1 MAWSLAKSPARSAC
15 PLILILLGLLAL
27 LASGCSDSSGP
38 KPSDSQQGAA
48 MLGGELD
55 PGTGTFVLKTLTEP
69 PPGGLEPVRV
79 ALIGSNLQIDGEG
92 ELVSLDVALR
102 NLGEEPLYG
111 PAMVWLNGFYPQT
124 VTVTNADDQ
133 ILPVDIMGDHPD
145 GGVGFNYTGLLGGDN
160 VLDPQ
165 ETSGTKT
172 WIFHVPGLVS
182 FSFGAQAVFSL
193 VPDLPR
199 IAGGIW
205 HDLNLD
211 GIHTR
216 NEPFYPYPCHLA
228 VTGPDNEV
236 RQVQAGSQ
244 GAFSFVVTQPG
255 LYSLR
260 LFADTPGPVAP
271 IYTTPNPLEVLLT
284 ADADGQP
291 VSYLTA
297 MFGVGLPGPGGPYP
311 PVILLN
317 APPDSLYMAPWEFVG
332 GHLED
337 SLIVLNVGYS
347 GCQPDHPFAL
357 FMVGGFMESEPVQA
371 RLLLQHDD
379 LGEMCDAHFLKR
391 IVFDLNPVRRA
402 FHQAYGAEH
411 GIVRLMLEDFGGA
424 THEFVYTF

>member
-1 MAWSLAKSPARSAC
+1 
-15 PLILILLGLLAL
+15 
-27 LASGCSDSSGP
+27 
-38 KPSDSQQGAA
+38 
-48 MLGGELD
+48 
-55 PGTGTFVLKTLTEP
+55 VLE
-69 PPGGLEPVRV
+69 
-79 ALIGSNLQIDGEG
+79 
-92 ELVSLDVALR
+92 
-102 NLGEEPLYG
+102 
-111 PAMVWLNGFYPQT
+111 
-124 VTVTNADDQ
+124 
-133 ILPVDIMGDHPD
+133 
-145 GGVGFNYTGLLGGDN
+145 
-160 VLDPQ
+160 PQ
-165 ETSGTKT
+165 ETSGAKT

-199 IAGGIW
+199 IAGGVW

-216 NEPFYPYPCHLA
+216 NEPFYQYPCHLM
-228 VTGPDNEV
+228 VTGPENEV
-236 RQVQAGSQ
+236 RQVEAGPQ

-284 ADADGQP
+284 ADEDGQP

-297 MFGVGLPGPGGPYP
+297 MFGVGLPGPGVPYP

-317 APPDSLYMAPWEFVG
+317 APPDSLYLAPWEFLG

-337 SLIVLNVGYS
+337 SMIVLNVGYS

-357 FMVGGFMESEPVQA
+357 FMVGGFRESDPVQA

-391 IVFDLNPVRRA
+391 IVFDLTPIRRV

-424 THEFVYTF
+424 MHEFVYTF